1 MSAFFYFA
9 SDKPFKELL
18 NPHEKIISIN
28 EAISLG
34 AEIPDYVLELDLDR
48 DKTPMLYMD
57 RKIRFNKETKELEDG
72 DFDDDFSIRPVPS
85 EDMIG
90 LYTDKPFFAT
100 VEIHRYTEGRGKSL
114 LPYITEHMQTTDEM
128 EIWYGWL
135 DDVERPTIKIK
146 EVPFSQLSEILLKEI
161 NETHPTIK
169 PLVHYCWKIQK

>member
-57 RKIRFNKETKELEDG
+57 RKIRFNKGTK
-72 DFDDDFSIRPVPS
+72 
-85 EDMIG
+85 
-90 LYTDKPFFAT
+90 
-100 VEIHRYTEGRGKSL
+100 
-114 LPYITEHMQTTDEM
+114 
-128 EIWYGWL
+128 
-135 DDVERPTIKIK
+135 
-146 EVPFSQLSEILLKEI
+146 
-161 NETHPTIK
+161 
-169 PLVHYCWKIQK
+169 